1 MINNFKN
8 AFAALL
14 DEGYSVEDIKDIIA
28 AAKVEYD
35 QAQHNVIV
43 NEIADEIICI
53 FSDYGYNISEEVIQN
68 FVDQNINGVSC
79 TEHKCEKPTKCSCET
94 KNVAE
99 KELPNGGYIK
109 VKTNQGNADEVLAE
123 WMKQIGL
130 Y

>member
-35 QAQHNVIV
+35 QTQHNMIV
-43 NEIADEIICI
+43 NEITDEIICI
-53 FSDYGYNISEEVIQN
+53 FSDYGYNISEEAIQK
-68 FVDQNINGVSC
+68 FVDQSINGVSC
-79 TEHKCEKPTKCSCET
+79 TEEKCKKPTKCSCE
-94 KNVAE
+94 AE

-123 WMKQIGL
+123 GMKQSGW